1 MPLTPEK
8 VAQCDARMFA
18 IIHEDIGK
26 RLAEYY
32 AAAVF
37 FNDDKHPAQVN
48 NEIRNALNHLTRA
61 RHESDSWS
69 AAEENFKAAMR
80 HVERAQRDCLKL
92 AIIGLFGQLTETF
105 RGIEYYYG
113 AVQPAFSVRKTE
125 LIKRRKE
132 AYLKESKGEETIVNI
147 LVGKYNSTEI
157 YDFKTGIFTRIAD
170 MNGERFKLADAAVLL
185 GDGNVLIGGGNQQIE
200 IFDAK
205 NQIFILGDKLDDDY
219 FYSVLTLL
227 QNNQVLITGGYN
239 PNIQPSDKAWLYC
252 N

>member
-147 LVGKYNSTEI
+147 LVGI
-157 YDFKTGIFTRIAD
+157 Y
-170 MNGERFKLADAAVLL
+170 ADALVL
-185 GDGNVLIGGGNQQIE
+185 GDE
-200 IFDAK
+200 IQAAHPAAGRVSSWKIRF
-205 NQIFILGDKLDDDY
+205 LKLKRQGISL
-219 FYSVLTLL
+219 FVGFAVGVAASLSAAAIWEKFQT
-227 QNNQVLITGGYN
+227 
-239 PNIQPSDKAWLYC
+239 P
-252 N
+252 